1 MKVAAY
7 QAPLLPAGSF
17 EAVDLI
23 KKQVRHCESDEIVV
37 LCCPEAILGGLA
49 DHSPEPSQF
58 ALHVASGGLHDVLRP
73 LSSDTVTTIIG
84 FTERGDH
91 GDLFNAAAIFHRG
104 AVTGVYRKQY
114 PAIRHSIYQAGAA
127 SPVFTVAGVTF
138 GVLLC
143 NDSNHPA
150 IGRLMPTRGAT
161 VLFVPTNNA
170 LPPDRADVVKQARS
184 VDVGLATAHGV
195 HVIRADVAGS
205 TAGLVS
211 HGSSAVVAPNG
222 DVLVAATLSESQL
235 LVAALADVTRLSPQ
249 QSV

>member
-1 MKVAAY
+1 VKVAAY

-23 KKQVRHCESDEIVV
+23 REQVRHCEAQEIAV

-58 ALHVASGGLHDVLRP
+58 ALHVASGDLQDVLRP

-84 FTERGDH
+84 FTELGEHRE
-91 GDLFNAAAIFHRG
+91 LFNSAAIFHRG

-114 PAIRHSIYQAGAA
+114 PAIRHSIYQAGTE
-127 SPVFTVAGVTF
+127 SPVFTVAGMTF

-143 NDSNHPA
+143 NDSNHPE
-150 IGRLMPTRGAT
+150 IGRHMATRGAV

-170 LPPDRADVVKQARS
+170 LPPARADVVSQARR
-184 VDVGLATAHGV
+184 VDVGRATALGV
-195 HVIRADVAGS
+195 HVIRADVAGRS
-205 TAGLVS
+205 GGLVS
-211 HGSSAVVAPNG
+211 PGSSAVVAPNG
-222 DVLVAATLSESQL
+222 DVLAAATLWESQL
-235 LVAALADVTRLSPQ
+235 LVAGLASQ

>member
-23 KKQVRHCESDEIVV
+23 REQVRHCEARGIAV

-58 ALHVASGGLHDVLRP
+58 ALHVASGGLHAVLRP

-91 GDLFNAAAIFHRG
+91 GELFNSAAIFHRG

-114 PAIRHSIYQAGAA
+114 PAIRHSIYQAGAE

-143 NDSNHPA
+143 NDSNHPE
-150 IGRLMPTRGAT
+150 IGRLMATRGAA

-170 LPPDRADVVKQARS
+170 LPPDRADVVRHARS
-184 VDVGLATAHGV
+184 VDVGLAAGHGV
-195 HVIRADVAGS
+195 HVIRADVAGRND
-205 TAGLVS
+205 GLVS

-222 DVLVAATLSESQL
+222 DVLVAATLWESQL
-235 LVAALADVTRLSPQ
+235 LVAGFAEDVGLASQ